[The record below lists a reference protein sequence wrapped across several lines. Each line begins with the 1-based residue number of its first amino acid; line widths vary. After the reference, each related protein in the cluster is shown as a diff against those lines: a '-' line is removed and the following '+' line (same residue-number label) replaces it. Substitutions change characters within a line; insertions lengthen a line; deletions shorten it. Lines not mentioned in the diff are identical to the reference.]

1 MSSERTKVAVIQM
14 TSTESVED
22 NLAVVERLVRAAA
35 EDRASLV
42 VVPECFA
49 YLGSDAAGSTSPG
62 KLAIAES
69 LPEGGPIL
77 ARCAALAT
85 SLSIELVLGGF
96 WERGSDGARV
106 RNACVHLDALGR
118 VAAVYRKI
126 HLFDV
131 DLPDGT
137 KLEESASVE
146 PGTEVV
152 VTDTRF
158 GKLGL
163 SVCYDVRFPE
173 LYRALVDRGAT
184 ALAVPAAFTLTTGKD
199 HWHLLL
205 RARAVESQSYVLA
218 AAQTGRHSAT
228 RQSYGHALIVD
239 PWGTV
244 LAECGEGEGYAAAWP
259 QPAGVPPGHA
269 NGAVADRRPTAG
281 QGAGPRRGVLADDAV
296 GHRAELAPRPSG
308 R

>member
-1 MSSERTKVAVIQM
+1 MTSTRTKAAVIQM

-22 NLAVVERLVRAAA
+22 NLAQMERLVRAAA
-35 EDRASLV
+35 ADRASLV

-49 YLGSDAAGSTSPG
+49 YLGSDSAGASSPG
-62 KLAIAES
+62 KAAIAEP
-69 LPEGGPIL
+69 LPAGGPIL
-77 ARCAALAT
+77 GRCASVAAELDV
-85 SLSIELVLGGF
+85 ELVLGGF
-96 WERGSDGARV
+96 WERGEDPRKV
-106 RNACVHLDALGR
+106 KNACVHLDASGAVR
-118 VAAVYRKI
+118 AVYRKI

-146 PGTEVV
+146 PGREVV
-152 VTDTRF
+152 VTDTRL

-205 RARAVESQSYVLA
+205 RARAVESQCYVLA

-228 RQSYGHALIVD
+228 RQSYGHALICD

-244 LAECGEGEGYAAAWP
+244 LAECGEGEGYAAAWLD
-259 QPAGVPPGHA
+259 PAVVTRIRAALPSLTH
-269 NGAVADRRPTAG
+269 RR
-281 QGAGPRRGVLADDAV
+281 L
-296 GHRAELAPRPSG
+296 
-308 R
+308 